1 MSARILVLGAAGRL
15 GHKAAET
22 FRDAGWIVTSLMR
35 PGGAAR
41 APAHTTVLEIDA
53 LDHAAVGKAARG
65 VDVVL
70 HALNPPYTDWARLAL
85 PLAYSAVAAAETAG
99 ATLLF
104 PGNLYNYGSPLPP
117 VIDENTPMRP
127 SSRKG
132 QLRVAIEDRLMEA
145 AERGVRTIILRAGDF
160 YGGGPGSWFD
170 LVLVKEIGRRRIT
183 YPGPLEVMHE
193 WAYLPDFASAL
204 LRLASVREALP
215 RFASFGFSGHAVT
228 GRELTAAIARAMQ
241 ASLENK
247 RMTWWLIHALRPI
260 VPLCRELSE
269 IAYFWNEP
277 HRIDGSKLKAV
288 IGDIPGAPLD
298 VAVARALED
307 LRAIA

>member
-104 PGNLYNYGSPLPP
+104 PGNLYNYGS
-117 VIDENTPMRP
+117 
-127 SSRKG
+127 
-132 QLRVAIEDRLMEA
+132 
-145 AERGVRTIILRAGDF
+145 
-160 YGGGPGSWFD
+160 
-170 LVLVKEIGRRRIT
+170 
-183 YPGPLEVMHE
+183 
-193 WAYLPDFASAL
+193 
-204 LRLASVREALP
+204 
-215 RFASFGFSGHAVT
+215 
-228 GRELTAAIARAMQ
+228 
-241 ASLENK
+241 
-247 RMTWWLIHALRPI
+247 
-260 VPLCRELSE
+260 
-269 IAYFWNEP
+269 
-277 HRIDGSKLKAV
+277 
-288 IGDIPGAPLD
+288 
-298 VAVARALED
+298 
-307 LRAIA
+307 